1 MSSSPAIIRSAD
13 VLPQPDGPTKTTNS
27 PSSTSRSIS
36 LDGARAVGVDLGQLV
51 ELDPGHGVDSLQS
64 RVTFPAERWQRL
76 RPAGGSRAPRL
87 RYLPERR
94 GFLATLLIAPAVL
107 FIGALVGAPL
117 VLAVYLSLT
126 DATAG
131 SLGGEWVGLGNFRTR
146 SNDPIFVDA
155 IWHTFLFTAI
165 SQAIVVLCAG
175 LIAHALVHAFPGRW
189 ILRFMILLPWA
200 APIALTAIGFVWIYD
215 TQASIFTWFLVAP
228 APRLDRRSTP
238 RGSARRTARWAS
250 IIFVQAW
257 RTIPFATVIFLA
269 GIASIPQE
277 VDDAAAMDGATGL
290 KKFWYVSLP
299 LQLPIAMVA
308 ILFGIVFTAT
318 DMIVPY
324 ILTNGGPFNS
334 TQVLT
339 TYAFQTGINS
349 GNTGEGAA
357 IALFMLP
364 VLAFVAILMLVFA
377 RRAEVT

>member
-1 MSSSPAIIRSAD
+1 M
-13 VLPQPDGPTKTTNS
+13 
-27 PSSTSRSIS
+27 
-36 LDGARAVGVDLGQLV
+36 
-51 ELDPGHGVDSLQS
+51 
-64 RVTFPAERWQRL
+64 
-76 RPAGGSRAPRL
+76 
-87 RYLPERR
+87 
-94 GFLATLLIAPAVL
+94 L

-131 SLGGEWVGLGNFRTR
+131 SLTGEWVGLDNFRQQLD
-146 SNDPIFVDA
+146 DPIFVDA
-155 IWHTFLFTAI
+155 IWHTFLFTVI

-175 LIAHALVHAFPGRW
+175 LIAHALVHTFRGRW
-189 ILRFMILLPWA
+189 FLRFLILLPWA
-200 APIALTAIGFVWIYD
+200 APIALTAIGFVWIFD
-215 TQASIFTWFLVAP
+215 TQASIFTWFGVELGLVDKFDHP
-228 APRLDRRSTP
+228 AWLGTP
-238 RGSARRTARWAS
+238 NWAMSS
-250 IIFVQAW
+250 IIFVEAW
-257 RTIPFATVIFLA
+257 RTIPFATVIFIA

-277 VDDAAAMDGATGL
+277 VNDAAAIDGATGL

-318 DMIVPY
+318 DMIVPF

-334 TQVLT
+334 TQVIT

-349 GNTGEGAA
+349 GNTGAGAA

-364 VLAFVAILMLVFA
+364 VLAFVTILMLVFA